1 LETVKRLRKRIDEVD
16 EQILRFLSE
25 RAKIC
30 ELMGSVKKDHG
41 MPIKDAYREN
51 EVYGHVREKAV
62 EFALDPVQVELVYRQ
77 IINMCNAVQE
87 SKEKRE
93 C

>member
-1 LETVKRLRKRIDEVD
+1 LENVKRLRKRIDEVD

-41 MPIKDAYREN
+41 MPIKDVYREN
-51 EVYGHVREKAV
+51 EVYAHVKEKAA
-62 EFALDPVQVELVYRQ
+62 ELALDPAQVESVYRQ

-87 SKEKRE
+87 SKEKGE

>member
-1 LETVKRLRKRIDEVD
+1 LENVKRLRKRIDEVD

-41 MPIKDAYREN
+41 IPIKDAYREN
-51 EVYGHVREKAV
+51 EVYAHAREKAV
-62 EFALDPVQVELVYRQ
+62 EFALDPVQVESIYRQ

>member
-1 LETVKRLRKRIDEVD
+1 MD

-30 ELMGSVKKDHG
+30 ELMGSVKKDCG

-51 EVYGHVREKAV
+51 EVYAHAREKAV
-62 EFALDPVQVELVYRQ
+62 EFALDPVQVESIYRQ
-77 IINMCNAVQE
+77 IINMCNSVQE
-87 SKEKRE
+87 SKEKSERVLKKSG
-93 C
+93 

>member
-1 LETVKRLRKRIDEVD
+1 MENVKRLRKRIDEVD

-51 EVYGHVREKAV
+51 EVYAHAREKAA
-62 EFALDPVQVELVYRQ
+62 EFALDPVQVESVYRQ

-87 SKEKRE
+87 SKEKGE

>member
-1 LETVKRLRKRIDEVD
+1 LENVKRLRKKIDEVD

-30 ELMGSVKKDHG
+30 ELMGSMKKDHG
-41 MPIKDAYREN
+41 MPIKDADREN
-51 EVYGHVREKAV
+51 EVYAHVREKAA
-62 EFALDPVQVELVYRQ
+62 ELALDPVQVESVYRQ

-87 SKEKRE
+87 SKEKGE

>member
-1 LETVKRLRKRIDEVD
+1 MENINQLRKRIDEVD

-30 ELMGSVKKDHG
+30 ESIGTVKKDHG

-51 EVYGHVREKAV
+51 EVYAHVKEKAA
-62 EFALDPVQVELVYRQ
+62 ELALDPVLVKSIYRQ

-87 SKEKRE
+87 SKEKGE

>member
-1 LETVKRLRKRIDEVD
+1 LENVKRLRKRIDEVD

-30 ELMGSVKKDHG
+30 ELMGSMKKDHG

-51 EVYGHVREKAV
+51 EVYAHAREKAA
-62 EFALDPVQVELVYRQ
+62 ELALDPVQVESVYRQ

-87 SKEKRE
+87 SKEKGE

>member
-1 LETVKRLRKRIDEVD
+1 MENVKQLRKKIDDVD
-16 EQILRFLSE
+16 EQILCFLSE

-30 ELMGSVKKDHG
+30 ELMSSVKKDHG
-41 MPIKDAYREN
+41 IPIKDAYREN
-51 EVYGHVREKAV
+51 EVYAHVKEKAA
-62 EFALDPVQVELVYRQ
+62 ELALDPVLVKSIYRQ

-87 SKEKRE
+87 SKEKGE

>member
-1 LETVKRLRKRIDEVD
+1 LENVKRLRKRIDEVD

-30 ELMGSVKKDHG
+30 ESMGSVKKDNG
-41 MPIKDAYREN
+41 MPIKDVYREN
-51 EVYGHVREKAV
+51 EVYAHVREKAV
-62 EFALDPVQVELVYRQ
+62 EFALDPVQVESVYRQ
-77 IINMCNAVQE
+77 IINMCNSVQE

>member
-1 LETVKRLRKRIDEVD
+1 LENIKQLRKNIDEVD

-51 EVYGHVREKAV
+51 EVYVHVREKAV
-62 EFALDPVQVELVYRQ
+62 EFALDPVQVESVYRQ

-87 SKEKRE
+87 SKEKGE

>member
-1 LETVKRLRKRIDEVD
+1 
-16 EQILRFLSE
+16 
-25 RAKIC
+25 
-30 ELMGSVKKDHG
+30 MGSVKKDHG
-41 MPIKDAYREN
+41 IPIKDAYREN
-51 EVYGHVREKAV
+51 EVYAHAREKAV
-62 EFALDPVQVELVYRQ
+62 EFALDPVQVESIYRQ

>member
-1 LETVKRLRKRIDEVD
+1 MENVNRLRKRIDEVD
-16 EQILRFLSE
+16 EEILRFLSE

-30 ELMGSVKKDHG
+30 ELMGSVKKDCG
-41 MPIKDAYREN
+41 MPIKDVYREN
-51 EVYGHVREKAV
+51 EVNAHVKEKAA

-87 SKEKRE
+87 SKEKGE